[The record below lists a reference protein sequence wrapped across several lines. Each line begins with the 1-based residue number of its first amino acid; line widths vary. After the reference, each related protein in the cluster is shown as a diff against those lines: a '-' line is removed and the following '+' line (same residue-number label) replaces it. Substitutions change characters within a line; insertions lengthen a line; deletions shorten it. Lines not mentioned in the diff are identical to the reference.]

1 MLQIIVFWGQTP
13 GIINNLNDINLT
25 PLFKLFKLLL
35 LIFNHKSYVMFFK
48 IFFQALKHYRGY
60 QTRKHYGPLL
70 KASSDKMNTATASF
84 MRPFCKKWKA
94 KSIFQVLLM
103 YRSARYQ
110 DLVYFSQQVHLYNQ
124 KAMSGLQAS
133 NVEVILEKV
142 DPGGRASLVLPKKR
156 QSVWKLPFRL
166 DDLPFFD
173 TTFMCDPLA
182 ATGYIY
188 NKGCYLSMTTVK
200 IKGKPIFNL
209 RKLLRVATSNI
220 DPTYGPVC
228 KKNAATFLIKCSN
241 EYYIM
246 QESANFLISHK
257 SQTKGQF
264 HSQTSYASNQ
274 ESQTNSTPD
283 NSDKCVGADEDFIQI
298 PYNRDP
304 QLIAD
309 KERFSGSVQ
318 QKRDYNQTS
327 QRKTTDD
334 SPSNAQNYDYS
345 RGVYKGIRKEPTSD
359 AKNNRQFL
367 RSDLPQPYRKKTSTV
382 HNNSYGPVNN
392 NDRFSRDLDNNP
404 SDTSDSWDL
413 PRTSSYG
420 AKNEYNRKEGEI
432 LKGASILFINFKSS
446 DIIDKVYKAFKEIV
460 EFYLLKIIVC
470 NHLLKTKFNYF
481 RQGSISPRSKLKNPL
496 EELKMKG
503 RQASKDDNDT
513 DEPPFN
519 FQAMLRKTKINRASL
534 RRGSDQ
540 ALSSDMASNAQHI
553 VSSNKSTDKR
563 RGGTVVYNSSIRSE
577 SPPPR
582 YGCLNPWQ
590 DNRNKRIIEE
600 MGAEEEGS
608 EEESEGISVIT
619 TTTMLAPG
627 LVVQGQVA
635 EL

>member
-1 MLQIIVFWGQTP
+1 MTERSRFESLSG
-13 GIINNLNDINLT
+13 
-25 PLFKLFKLLL
+25 
-35 LIFNHKSYVMFFK
+35 
-48 IFFQALKHYRGY
+48 
-60 QTRKHYGPLL
+60 
-70 KASSDKMNTATASF
+70 KMNTATASF

-182 ATGYIY
+182 ATGL
-188 NKGCYLSMTTVK
+188 KGC
-200 IKGKPIFNL
+200 
-209 RKLLRVATSNI
+209 TSGDN
-220 DPTYGPVC
+220 D
-228 KKNAATFLIKCSN
+228 
-241 EYYIM
+241 
-246 QESANFLISHK
+246 QESWDAPLRRGQAGGWRP
-257 SQTKGQF
+257 SQICMKD
-264 HSQTSYASNQ
+264 Q

-304 QLIAD
+304 KLIAD
-309 KERFSGSVQ
+309 KEWLSGSVQ

-327 QRKTTDD
+327 QRKTTYD

-382 HNNSYGPVNN
+382 QNNSYGPVNN
-392 NDRFSRDLDNNP
+392 NDRYSRDLDNNP
-404 SDTSDSWDL
+404 SDASDSWDL

-420 AKNEYNRKEGEI
+420 AKNEYNR
-432 LKGASILFINFKSS
+432 
-446 DIIDKVYKAFKEIV
+446 V
-460 EFYLLKIIVC
+460 ELKITIIMHKIEHETLSGPLGHVGGE
-470 NHLLKTKFNYF
+470 NITLLYLVNNGFTL
-481 RQGSISPRSKLKNPL
+481 RTTIA
-496 EELKMKG
+496 
-503 RQASKDDNDT
+503 ASKVNIT
-513 DEPPFN
+513 GN
-519 FQAMLRKTKINRASL
+519 CLQAMLRKTKINRASL

-563 RGGTVVYNSSIRSE
+563 RGGTVVYNSSIISD

-582 YGCLNPWQ
+582 YGCLNPWH
-590 DNRNKRIIEE
+590 DNKNKRIIEE
-600 MGAEEEGS
+600 MGAEEGS
-608 EEESEGISVIT
+608 EEESEGISVVT